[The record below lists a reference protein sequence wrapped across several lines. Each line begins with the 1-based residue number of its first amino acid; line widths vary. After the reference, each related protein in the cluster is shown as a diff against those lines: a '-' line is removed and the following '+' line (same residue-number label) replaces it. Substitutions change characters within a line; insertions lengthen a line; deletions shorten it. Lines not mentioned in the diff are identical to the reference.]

1 MPATVAVQRLMQ
13 KEGTQPVD
21 RRLSDLGGP
30 GKPPAGATRGSR
42 RRVLV
47 DSASSL
53 AVRGDLPT
61 IGRAFLYEWVFKLGR
76 RRSRVDV
83 VRRRGTHVLLLSLL
97 VAGIALLGS
106 QASHAISVLLLGDQ
120 IVEPKA
126 DNNPGGVAEA
136 FQTTAA
142 ATGSVA
148 KLTVYVDTGSTASSL
163 TAGLYVDNA
172 GHPGTLLGQGTLN
185 APTAGAWNDVSLPGV
200 PVMAGASYWITLL
213 SPSGTL
219 NFRDRCCG
227 GGSASE
233 SSSQRTLTT
242 LPSSWTTGKTY
253 KDGPLSAY
261 GSSADTPVLVVSPAS
276 LSFAASVGGPN
287 PAQQAFGISNG
298 GGGMLSWSAASSAP
312 WLSLSPTAGSGPT
325 TAFATATAGG
335 LAAGTYLGTITVSAP
350 GAQGTP
356 QTVSVTLVVTA
367 PDNQAPTPPGNLT
380 ASASGGTVALSWAAS
395 TDNVGVTR
403 YDVYRSTTDGFT
415 ASGAN
420 KIGQPTGPSYA
431 DTGLAAGTYYYLV
444 AAEDAAG
451 NISGSSNQASATVSP
466 PSQPVYLV
474 GDQTIEARGD
484 FNAAGLA
491 EAFKTTAAAT
501 GTVTKIS
508 VFVDS
513 TSTATTLEAGVYA
526 DTAGHP
532 GVLLSQGSL
541 NAPAAGAWN
550 DVQVPSAQ
558 VAAGTTYWIALLGPA
573 GAGTLRFRTHGVGG
587 SAGETSAQATL
598 TSLPATWSTGSPNT
612 DGPFSAW
619 AGGDGPS
626 GPPPGQVGQWSSPSS
641 WPIVAVHMSLLPTGN
656 VLAFDA
662 WDAAPN
668 SQKVW
673 NPSTGTFVAVPYGAN
688 LFCSGHV
695 LLPDGRT
702 LIVGGNVQADVGIKD
717 ATLFDSGTNTWSK
730 AADMTV
736 SRWYP
741 TATVLGNGKVLV
753 FGGDNIV
760 DFALPYSPSYFKE
773 ASPNSLP
780 EIFDPASNTWQDLTS
795 SKLTTPLYPFMFQL
809 SDGRVLDAGPD
820 LTTRVLNPG
829 TWTWSTV
836 TTSPFDGGDAV
847 MYLPD
852 KIMKSGSYANPDY
865 YGTATYNTVPRTAVI
880 DMSQQ
885 NPIWRETAPM
895 SYPRSYHNLTLLPD
909 GTVLGSGGM
918 TTSDGVDLSKAVLPA
933 EIWDPATETWRTVA
947 SLTTGREYH
956 STALLLAD
964 GRVLMAGGGQ
974 LHGRATDIYSGEV
987 YSPPYLFKGARPT
1000 ITSAPSLVN
1009 TGSSFTVTTPD
1020 AANIQKVALIRTP
1033 SVTHAFDE
1041 NQRYIPLSF
1050 TRGTG
1055 QLTVQTPSNG
1065 NAAPPGYYMLFILN
1079 GSGVPSVASFVRL
1092 PAPYEDVQAPT
1103 APSSLSATV
1112 VSSSVGLGWTASTDN
1127 IGVATYDVYRSTDV
1141 RLHPFAR
1148 EPSRPDGVDD
1158 VHRCRPCLGHLLLRG
1173 QGGGRGREPERR
1185 LEPGERYGHE
1195 QRHDCA
1201 HRLDHHALERSDRLG
1216 DGDGHRHCGGQ
1227 HRRRRGAVQARRRTR
1242 SAPSSPP
1249 PRTR

>member
-1 MPATVAVQRLMQ
+1 M
-13 KEGTQPVD
+13 
-21 RRLSDLGGP
+21 
-30 GKPPAGATRGSR
+30 
-42 RRVLV
+42 
-47 DSASSL
+47 
-53 AVRGDLPT
+53 
-61 IGRAFLYEWVFKLGR
+61 
-76 RRSRVDV
+76 
-83 VRRRGTHVLLLSLL
+83 RRRGTHVLLLSLL

-276 LSFAASVGGPN
+276 LSFVASVGGPN

-298 GGGMLSWSAASSAP
+298 GGGMLSWSAASSAS
-312 WLSLSPTAGSGPT
+312 WLSLSPTSGSGPT
-325 TAFATATAGG
+325 TAFATATVGG

-380 ASASGGTVALSWAAS
+380 ASASGGTVALSWTAS

-420 KIGQPTGPSYA
+420 KIGQSTGPSYA

-474 GDQTIEARGD
+474 GDQTIEAKGD

-513 TSTATTLEAGVYA
+513 TSTATTLDAGVYA

-573 GAGTLRFRTHGVGG
+573 GAGTLRFRTHGAGG

-598 TSLPATWSTGSPNT
+598 TSLPATWSTGSRNT

-673 NPSTGTFVAVPYGAN
+673 NPTTGTFVAVPYGAN

-760 DFALPYSPSYFKE
+760 DFGLPYSPVILQGSVAE
-773 ASPNSLP
+773 LA
-780 EIFDPASNTWQDLTS
+780 ARDLRS
-795 SKLTTPLYPFMFQL
+795 GVQH
-809 SDGRVLDAGPD
+809 VAGPNELETD
-820 LTTRVLNPG
+820 
-829 TWTWSTV
+829 
-836 TTSPFDGGDAV
+836 DAA
-847 MYLPD
+847 LPVH
-852 KIMKSGSYANPDY
+852 
-865 YGTATYNTVPRTAVI
+865 VP
-880 DMSQQ
+880 
-885 NPIWRETAPM
+885 
-895 SYPRSYHNLTLLPD
+895 
-909 GTVLGSGGM
+909 
-918 TTSDGVDLSKAVLPA
+918 
-933 EIWDPATETWRTVA
+933 
-947 SLTTGREYH
+947 
-956 STALLLAD
+956 AL
-964 GRVLMAGGGQ
+964 R
-974 LHGRATDIYSGEV
+974 R
-987 YSPPYLFKGARPT
+987 ARP
-1000 ITSAPSLVN
+1000 
-1009 TGSSFTVTTPD
+1009 
-1020 AANIQKVALIRTP
+1020 R
-1033 SVTHAFDE
+1033 
-1041 NQRYIPLSF
+1041 
-1050 TRGTG
+1050 RG
-1055 QLTVQTPSNG
+1055 P
-1065 NAAPPGYYMLFILN
+1065 
-1079 GSGVPSVASFVRL
+1079 R
-1092 PAPYEDVQAPT
+1092 
-1103 APSSLSATV
+1103 
-1112 VSSSVGLGWTASTDN
+1112 
-1127 IGVATYDVYRSTDV
+1127 
-1141 RLHPFAR
+1141 
-1148 EPSRPDGVDD
+1148 
-1158 VHRCRPCLGHLLLRG
+1158 
-1173 QGGGRGREPERR
+1173 
-1185 LEPGERYGHE
+1185 
-1195 QRHDCA
+1195 RHDA
-1201 HRLDHHALERSDRLG
+1201 RAEPRHVDVVDRH
-1216 DGDGHRHCGGQ
+1216 DESV
-1227 HRRRRGAVQARRRTR
+1227 RRR
-1242 SAPSSPP
+1242 
-1249 PRTR
+1249 